1 MKYMIDLRIIIVC
14 VGMLSLVACNE
25 DKGNYDY
32 EAINR
37 VIEITN
43 IQEGYTVEVGERLMI
58 TPKLDTS
65 LGNADNLAYTWY
77 YRSGSTWN
85 VLQEGKDL
93 DFVIADPIGAPN
105 TTYTCAFEAKNKLT
119 NVAYRQIFSIRV
131 SGTFNRGYVLLYEKE
146 NEFNMGMI
154 VQNAQNEC
162 IPKYD
167 ILTSTAPSLQREGVK
182 PYQLKIFGDPTAP
195 HPYNTDGSG
204 RSVYLLTDHYT
215 TRLKVADFS
224 WDPNYDISNSVE
236 NGSPIYQNYVSVGRP
251 IVAEKIQVGYF
262 VMSGNIKPHVY
273 VYVRDD
279 NGKGNWYFYNT
290 YPVYYF
296 LSYPMNAYRTGSTVY
311 DSDRFEPAPYL
322 LCGQRTTMFF
332 DQEKNKFSC
341 QTTYRGSNDF
351 TTSLFFTENL
361 SDESSDHIFNFNEKN
376 EGMLYMGER
385 YTTLYKMKAFAFLKQ
400 GDGRFKYIEF
410 GMQSNTTAMVTKENK
425 LRTCMFDSSTGI
437 DRAKFIAAAPEP
449 NNAFIYYATEDNRV
463 FYADVSGSNAV
474 VREITD
480 KVTSDG
486 YNEITSLKFMIP
498 STSSKYLGIATYN
511 SSLGKDKGGKIDFY
525 EMPSVSSGELTLAKH
540 EVNDD
545 ETIEMSW
552 KGFGKVVDIDYKP

>member
-37 VIEITN
+37 VTEITN

-65 LGNADNLAYTWY
+65 LGNADNLDYSWY

-119 NVAYRQIFSIRV
+119 DVAYRQIFSIRV

-146 NEFNMGMI
+146 NEFDMGMI

-162 IPKYD
+162 IPKYN

-195 HPYNTDGSG
+195 HPYNTDGSS

-236 NGSPIYQNYVSVGRP
+236 SGSPIHQDYVSAGRP
-251 IVAEKIQVGYF
+251 IVAEKMQAGYF
-262 VMSGNIKPHVY
+262 VLSGNIKPHVY
-273 VYVRDD
+273 VYMRDD

-311 DSDRFEPAPYL
+311 DSERFEPAPYL

-332 DQEKNKFSC
+332 DQEENKFSC
-341 QTTYRGSNDF
+341 QTTYRNASDF
-351 TTSLFFTENL
+351 TTSVFFTENL

-385 YTTLYKMKAFAFLKQ
+385 YTTLYKMTAFAFLKQ

-410 GMQSNTTAMVTKENK
+410 GMQSNTTAMVTKDNK
-425 LRTCMFDSSTGI
+425 LRTCMFDASTGI
-437 DRAKFIAAAPEP
+437 DRAKFITAAPEP
-449 NNAFIYYATEDNRV
+449 NNAFIYYATDDNRV

-480 KVTSDG
+480 KVIPDG

-498 STSSKYLGIATYN
+498 STDRKSLAIATYN
-511 SSLGKDKGGKIDFY
+511 SSLGKDEGGRVDFY
-525 EMPSVSSGELTLAKH
+525 DMPNASSGELTLATH

-552 KGFGKVVDIDYKP
+552 KGFGKIVDMDYKP

>member
-37 VIEITN
+37 VTEITN

-65 LGNADNLAYTWY
+65 LGNADNLDYSWY

-119 NVAYRQIFSIRV
+119 DVAYRQIFSIRV

-146 NEFNMGMI
+146 NEFDMGMI

-162 IPKYD
+162 IPKYN

-182 PYQLKIFGDPTAP
+182 PYELKIFTDPTAP

-204 RSVYLLTDHYT
+204 RSVFLLTDHFT

-224 WDPNYDISNSVE
+224 WDSSYDISNSVE
-236 NGSPIYQNYVSVGRP
+236 SGSPIHQNYIAAGRP
-251 IVAEKIQVGYF
+251 VVAEKMKVSFFPLSSGY
-262 VMSGNIKPHVY
+262 KPHVY
-273 VYVRDD
+273 IYLTEDD
-279 NGKGNWYFYNT
+279 GKGNWYMYNT

-296 LSYPMNAYRTGSTVY
+296 LSFPMNAYRTGNTVY
-311 DSDRFEPAPYL
+311 DSERFDTSPFL
-322 LCGQRTTMFF
+322 LCGPRITLFF
-332 DQEKNKFSC
+332 DEENNKFSC
-341 QTTYRGSNDF
+341 QTTYRSSNDYS
-351 TTSLFFTENL
+351 TSFFYTENI
-361 SDESSDHIFNFNEKN
+361 SDESSDHIFNFNDRN
-376 EGMLYMGER
+376 EGLLYMGER
-385 YTTLYKMKAFAFLKQ
+385 YSTVSKMTAFAFLKQ
-400 GDGRFKYIEF
+400 GDSRFKFIEF
-410 GMQSNTTAMVTKENK
+410 GYQSNTTALVTKDNK
-425 LRTCMFDSSTGI
+425 LRTCMFDASTGI

-449 NNAFIYYATEDNRV
+449 NNAFIYYATDDNRV

-480 KVTSDG
+480 KVISDG

-498 STSSKYLGIATYN
+498 STSSKSLAIATYN
-511 SSLGKDKGGKIDFY
+511 SSLGKDEGGRIDFY
-525 EMPSVSSGELTLAKH
+525 DMPNASSGELTLATH

-552 KGFGKVVDIDYKP
+552 KGFGKIVDMDYKP